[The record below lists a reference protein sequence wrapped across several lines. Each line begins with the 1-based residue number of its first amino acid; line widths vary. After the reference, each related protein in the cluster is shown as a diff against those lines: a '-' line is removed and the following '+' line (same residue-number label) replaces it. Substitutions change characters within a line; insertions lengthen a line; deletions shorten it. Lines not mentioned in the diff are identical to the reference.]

1 VPLIDVDDSVLVVI
15 DVQRGFVEKVDAE
28 TADAVV
34 DRIRWLCELAAALHV
49 PAVVTE
55 ESPDHNG
62 PTAPA
67 VVAALPTGLHRYP
80 KTTFGLG
87 ESPEILA
94 AVEATRRRTAVL
106 CGLETDVCVAQSAI
120 GLHDRGWRVAVAADA
135 TASPGAAHE
144 QGLTRLRD
152 AGIELVG
159 VKAVGYD
166 WLRSV
171 ERAELVLEHVV
182 TEGPRGIVL

>member
-1 VPLIDVDDSVLVVI
+1 MA
-15 DVQRGFVEKVDAE
+15 R
-28 TADAVV
+28 
-34 DRIRWLCELAAALHV
+34 LA
-49 PAVVTE
+49 
-55 ESPDHNG
+55 SG
-62 PTAPA
+62 
-67 VVAALPTGLHRYP
+67 R
-80 KTTFGLG
+80 
-87 ESPEILA
+87 
-94 AVEATRRRTAVL
+94 
-106 CGLETDVCVAQSAI
+106 VAQSAI